1 MYLPSIISLKNIHVP
16 KNWKVTCSK
25 YAIKVLKF
33 ALHKLTN
40 LFLIFSILHACNI
53 MFKELVECK
62 RTDLINYLVNFPLTW
77 IFLLTRHNFQTDFS
91 LFVLYR
97 SDHLEVPFLWY
108 QVASW
113 GSHQCIHRF
122 FHDVWQTALG
132 STIRMFSECD
142 WLKEIFVSFFIYA

>member
-40 LFLIFSILHACNI
+40 LFLIFSILHACNK

-97 SDHLEVPFLWY
+97 SDLSVVSGGILRLSSMYSPLL
-108 QVASW
+108 SW
-113 GSHQCIHRF
+113 CLTNRSWEYNQNVF
-122 FHDVWQTALG
+122 
-132 STIRMFSECD
+132 RM
-142 WLKEIFVSFFIYA
+142 WLIKRNIC